1 MEHTMIVGQYVTQQ
15 KAYGEPKRGVVEQ
28 IISTDKDDNEIEMAQ
43 VAWDD
48 GTDRLVACQRAPHC
62 GYPLGL

>member
-1 MEHTMIVGQYVTQQ
+1 MIVGQYVTQQ

-48 GTDRLVACQRAPHC
+48 GTTDWWPVS
-62 GYPLGL
+62 GLRIVGIR